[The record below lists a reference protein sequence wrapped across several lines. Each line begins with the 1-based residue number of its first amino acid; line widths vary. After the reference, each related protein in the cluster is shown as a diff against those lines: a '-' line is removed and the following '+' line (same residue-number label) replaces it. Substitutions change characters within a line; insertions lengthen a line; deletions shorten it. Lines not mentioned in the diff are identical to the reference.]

1 MNSVTS
7 DIEAEPRP
15 DLQLRAGLRYAWRAA
30 RFSQSLQDISTDTLG
45 VIGSLRYRPRSYLDL
60 YARYENVQVDDPFV
74 TAGAPEDTPPLPERE
89 IALTFTNRG
98 TVGAAIMPR
107 DWITLRYEFTA
118 DSRDN
123 STFDASAQ
131 AFGYNVSVAI
141 SPLRDLTFFAGYT
154 RRDLNSE
161 ADMLI
166 APVYDRTRSIQDGTE
181 NVLVSE
187 LRYDFTLGGQRWSTG
202 WDVAYVDADNSLR
215 PNLEPGL
222 AGHARFDLDR
232 IDGGTFLALRH
243 RWVEPS
249 VEFRM
254 IDYHEPALSKN
265 DYRATILVF
274 TLTKRWS
281 W

>member
-1 MNSVTS
+1 M
-7 DIEAEPRP
+7 
-15 DLQLRAGLRYAWRAA
+15 
-30 RFSQSLQDISTDTLG
+30 
-45 VIGSLRYRPRSYLDL
+45 
-60 YARYENVQVDDPFV
+60 
-74 TAGAPEDTPPLPERE
+74 
-89 IALTFTNRG
+89 
-98 TVGAAIMPR
+98 
-107 DWITLRYEFTA
+107 
-118 DSRDN
+118 
-123 STFDASAQ
+123 
-131 AFGYNVSVAI
+131 SVAI